1 MYPYN
6 TDPYDSQEYESPS
19 LPYIPYYAQ
28 SENTTQYYNAPGDA
42 LSKEVNLPVPSVY
55 ENTPAFAPYTQDTTN
70 PPLQNNPTSS
80 YAEPLVASPVVKN
93 KRRRWLPI
101 SVAIL
106 VLLIVGASAFAL
118 VSYLNRSTPTKT
130 LDAFCTALQNEK
142 YQTAYD
148 QFTPKLQENFTE
160 SEFATLL
167 SSDSVTT
174 CSHGMASENGTS
186 TATDLHLYH
195 SKSKGTNN
203 DRVVV
208 TKDSHNQWKINDIQK
223 VS

>member
-19 LPYIPYYAQ
+19 LPYIPYSES
-28 SENTTQYYNAPGDA
+28 SENTAQSYNAPGDA
-42 LSKEVNLPVPSVY
+42 LSKEVYPPTPSVY
-55 ENTPAFAPYTQDTTN
+55 ENTPTYAQHAQDMTT
-70 PPLQNNPTSS
+70 PPLQENPASLS
-80 YAEPLVASPVVKN
+80 AEPFVASPLKN

-106 VLLIVGASAFAL
+106 LLLIVGASAFAL

-130 LDAFCTALQNEK
+130 LDTFCMALQNGK

-148 QFTPKLQENFTE
+148 QFTPKLQTNFTE
-160 SEFATLL
+160 SEFATIL
-167 SSDSVTT
+167 SSDSVAV
-174 CSHGMASENGTS
+174 CSHGSVSESGTS
-186 TATDLHLYH
+186 TTTDLHLYH

-208 TKDSHNQWKINDIQK
+208 TKDSHNQWKINDIQT